1 MKRTFFLSNRP
12 IFKAKT
18 TLAKLEAVTSIL
30 NCCQRT
36 GLISIFL
43 ASAIKYR
50 MFCPFDTL
58 VFSVSRHKSIWARCS
73 QIFQLHKSFVL
84 IGYAWNIIESLCLSR
99 KASEWFYW
107 SNRFIC
113 QDSRELWRLFWIISK
128 WFFANWPTE
137 VNRISL
143 KLFKGIWP
151 DNYDIYSISLF

>member
-1 MKRTFFLSNRP
+1 MKRTFFLSNRS

-18 TLAKLEAVTSIL
+18 TLAKLEVVTSIL
-30 NCCQRT
+30 KCCQRT

-58 VFSVSRHKSIWARCS
+58 VFSVSRHKSIWARPDALQFFNC
-73 QIFQLHKSFVL
+73 IKVL
-84 IGYAWNIIESLCLSR
+84 YFCAWKIIESLCLSR

-143 KLFKGIWP
+143 KLFKGIWS